1 MTKEKFNVV
10 IKADTERFIKWRGV
24 DNFDAMIS
32 YLNKNYPRW
41 RWFNYYS
48 RQKPYSQLGSYSRTK
63 GYL

>member
-1 MTKEKFNVV
+1 MSRVKFNVIV
-10 IKADTERFIKWRGV
+10 KVDTKQFIKWRGV
-24 DNFDAMIS
+24 DNFNAMIS

-48 RQKPYSQLGSYSRTK
+48 RQKPYNQVGSYSKTK